1 MWKDKGMKTKT
12 CFRRN
17 IQNLN
22 TTSSPILHKLHNRS
36 STTRSQSSSQAQE
49 KLEGNT
55 MMTQTQSFLIS
66 LAIIIVSFI
75 FLAPRI
81 LNATQPVVLLN
92 QTVVLTGDNYETQ
105 YNLALN
111 QSDQLNIQLSGGG
124 NLVDLMIT
132 QGSSSNPL
140 VDQQDNT
147 ILGFTWTVP
156 QTGSYVFTI
165 NADNPPTTATIT
177 VTETWPPI
185 ARATARLIWLLFSSL
200 LASPFLPAPFS
211 PPLSQLLFL
220 LLTSRLS
227 LSFFSSLLSS
237 GFSPFHCF
245 QLF

>member
-1 MWKDKGMKTKT
+1 MKTET
-12 CFRRN
+12 YFRRN
-17 IQNLN
+17 IENLN
-22 TTSSPILHKLHNRS
+22 TTSSLILHKLHNRS
-36 STTRSQSSSQAQE
+36 STTRSKFPLSSI
-49 KLEGNT
+49 KLAGNNS

-75 FLAPRI
+75 FLAPQI
-81 LNATQPVVLLN
+81 LHATQPVVLLN
-92 QTVVLTGDNYETQ
+92 QTVVLTDDNYETQ

-132 QGSSSNPL
+132 QAGSSNPL
-140 VDQQDNT
+140 VDQQENT
-147 ILGFTWTVP
+147 ILSFTWTVP
-156 QTGSYVFTI
+156 QTGPYVFTI

-185 ARATARLIWLLFSSL
+185 AHAAARLIWLLFSSL
-200 LASPFLPAPFS
+200 LASPFAPSPFS
-211 PPLSQLLFL
+211 PLLSQLLFL